1 MNIPILDL
9 KKEYTFLKNDIT
21 AQLKS
26 CFKNQQWILGNKV
39 EAFEKRA
46 AKYLKVKY
54 AVGVASGTDALILSL
69 EALALKLRSK
79 PQFSAKDEIITT
91 PFTFLATAE
100 SIVRSGATP
109 VFVDINPDTFNI
121 DTLSIKKAITKNTV
135 GIIPVHLYGQACE
148 MDEISKIAKEYNL
161 FVVED
166 AAQAFGAE
174 YKNRKVGTF
183 GNCGAFSFF
192 PSKNL
197 GAFGD
202 AGLIS
207 TNDGRLSE
215 LLKML
220 RNHGQV
226 RQYDASFIGHNSRL
240 DAIQAAVL
248 TAKLKY
254 IDKFNTLRKKVA
266 YEYDKVFSDVKEIE
280 APFSPD
286 YNRHIYHLYT
296 IKVASNRNKLLKHL
310 NSAGVQARIY
320 YPVPL
325 YEMKAFKSAIFK
337 KPYKGAEDA
346 LSKVISL
353 PIYPF
358 LAKGQIKH
366 IIKSIVDFFA

>member
-1 MNIPILDL
+1 
-9 KKEYTFLKNDIT
+9 
-21 AQLKS
+21 
-26 CFKNQQWILGNKV
+26 
-39 EAFEKRA
+39 
-46 AKYLKVKY
+46 
-54 AVGVASGTDALILSL
+54 
-69 EALALKLRSK
+69 
-79 PQFSAKDEIITT
+79 
-91 PFTFLATAE
+91 
-100 SIVRSGATP
+100 
-109 VFVDINPDTFNI
+109 
-121 DTLSIKKAITKNTV
+121 
-135 GIIPVHLYGQACE
+135 
-148 MDEISKIAKEYNL
+148 MDEISKIAKAHKL

-248 TAKLKY
+248 TAKFKY
-254 IDKFNTLRKKVA
+254 IDKLNNLRRKAAWQYDELLGGVKGLKVPYSSA
-266 YEYDKVFSDVKEIE
+266 CC
-280 APFSPD
+280 
-286 YNRHIYHLYT
+286 RHIYHLYT
-296 IKVASNRNKLLKHL
+296 IKVTSNRDKLLKHL
-310 NSAGVQARIY
+310 NTAGIQARVY

-325 YEMKAFKSAIFK
+325 YKMRAFNGAILK
-337 KPYKGAEDA
+337 KPCKQTEESSSQV
-346 LSKVISL
+346 LSL

-358 LAKGQIKH
+358 LAQGQIKY
-366 IIKSIVDFFA
+366 IVKKILEFFN